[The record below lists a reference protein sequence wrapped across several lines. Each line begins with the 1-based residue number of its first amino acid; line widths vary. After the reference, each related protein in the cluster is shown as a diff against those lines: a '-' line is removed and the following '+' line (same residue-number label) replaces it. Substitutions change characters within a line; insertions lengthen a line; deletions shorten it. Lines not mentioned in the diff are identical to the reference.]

1 MGKTIQTDKIKI
13 RFAKKSELPE
23 VNRIRKQVHKLHA
36 EGRPDVFRKKFG
48 RKLAEHVYEFFGGE
62 MSKIVVA
69 KKDGKIVGFAL
80 IEVIHKP
87 RSPYN
92 KSRIYLKVTELGVD
106 KKRKRQGIGR
116 ALIFARGS
124 YSMAAWAASYFINA
138 IPGIALHLILVPAV
152 IYALQR
158 SRLIP
163 ERF

>member
-36 EGRPDVFRKKFG
+36 EGRPDVFRRKFG
-48 RKLAEHVYEFFGGE
+48 RKLAEHVYELFGGE

-106 KKRKRQGIGR
+106 KKRPTDSTRWSLTYGNST
-116 ALIFARGS
+116 GS
-124 YSMAAWAASYFINA
+124 RSDSTNQWVFQ
-138 IPGIALHLILVPAV
+138 PIAD
-152 IYALQR
+152 
-158 SRLIP
+158 
-163 ERF
+163 FWN

>member
-36 EGRPDVFRKKFG
+36 EGRPDVFRRKFG

-116 ALIFARGS
+116 ALIDFIKNYASANGFDTVELDVWEFNRVALRF
-124 YSMAAWAASYFINA
+124 YESMGFSTY
-138 IPGIALHLILVPAV
+138 
-152 IYALQR
+152 R
-158 SRLIP
+158 
-163 ERF
+163 RFLELKL